1 MSAPAGRYAAENVST
16 LFSCLLRDTHFGT
29 YLDERVERRPWA
41 LVPVRKS
48 KYPLST
54 LLILGLT
61 VVVLVAVV
69 VLVGSHGSVAK
80 PGSGLKTSE
89 RSGLNDV
96 KRSSV
101 DTPQGI
107 PASGLTM
114 PILRQRIV
122 AYATGQLGYTTD
134 PSDGYCNKFSAYWAS
149 GTDECGP
156 GLLSEEWCADF
167 AAWAWQRAGAYV
179 VYQYINGDLNSSA
192 ASFYEWGVNEGTWH
206 PVGSGY
212 VPQPGD
218 VAVYGLAAAT
228 LIAQH
233 VAIVT
238 GYTPGNKGPDVINGD
253 GNHRAFSDV
262 EAEKDEVVADSSGTA
277 SGAPL
282 SGYVSPTLPS

>member
-1 MSAPAGRYAAENVST
+1 M
-16 LFSCLLRDTHFGT
+16 
-29 YLDERVERRPWA
+29 
-41 LVPVRKS
+41 
-48 KYPLST
+48 
-54 LLILGLT
+54 
-61 VVVLVAVV
+61 VVLVAVV

-80 PGSGLKTSE
+80 PGSGLKTAE
-89 RSGLNDV
+89 RSGLSV
-96 KRSSV
+96 AKRSSA
-101 DTPQGI
+101 DTPEGI

-122 AYATGQLGYTTD
+122 AYAAGQLGYTTD
-134 PSDGYCNKFSAYWAS
+134 PSDGYCNKFSAYWES

-167 AAWAWQRAGAYV
+167 AAWAWQRAGAHV

-253 GNHRAFSDV
+253 GNHKAFSDV

>member
-1 MSAPAGRYAAENVST
+1 M
-16 LFSCLLRDTHFGT
+16 
-29 YLDERVERRPWA
+29 
-41 LVPVRKS
+41 
-48 KYPLST
+48 
-54 LLILGLT
+54 
-61 VVVLVAVV
+61 VVLVAVV

-80 PGSGLKTSE
+80 PGSGLKTAE
-89 RSGLNDV
+89 RSGLSV
-96 KRSSV
+96 AKRSSA
-101 DTPQGI
+101 DTPEGI

-114 PILRQRIV
+114 PMLRQRIV
-122 AYATGQLGYTTD
+122 AYAAGQLGYTTD
-134 PSDGYCNKFSAYWAS
+134 PSDGYCNKFSAYWES

-167 AAWAWQRAGAYV
+167 AAWAWQRAGAHV

-253 GNHRAFSDV
+253 GNHKAFSDV

-282 SGYVSPTLPS
+282 GLRVSHPAQLRPPPTPHRSALTPTASGTPRSPW